1 MWWADGDDERSESID
16 DLSGRTL
23 GDRFELVRVI
33 GRGGMAAVYAAH
45 DLQLDRSVAV
55 KVFAA
60 GEANDDARRRAETQL
75 LARLNHPNLVTLYD
89 AELAAPGTDDPS
101 YIVME
106 LVDGPSLRDELAR
119 GPLPA
124 EEVAVLA
131 AELAEALVTVHAA
144 GVVHRDLKPAN
155 ILLALTGL
163 PSPPYRGKLA
173 DFGIAHLI
181 GSERITTHGMVVGT
195 AAYLSPEQAHGAE
208 PGPAADIY
216 SLGLVL
222 IESLTGHR
230 AFPGTAAESFGAR
243 ILRDPVVPSNL
254 PPAWAQLLTEMTA
267 RDVAARP
274 EALDVAVR
282 ARAHASE
289 LADWAPGDD
298 ATAPLPGPGFAA
310 AAAAAGAAAVGAGAV
325 GAGAVGAAAVGAGA
339 DATTDRTQVL
349 ADPPTLLLPADDVK
363 TGASR
368 RRTVIGAALATLGVL
383 VIAGMVAA
391 GVLMGGAPHEAGPTS
406 HPKQSVAPVN
416 RVAPTPSAPATTRP
430 APAVTPAPAPVVTPP
445 PAPVHGDNGKG
456 DGNGKGK
463 GNGKDK
469 KGNGD

>member
-1 MWWADGDDERSESID
+1 VVQANGVSGRSKAID
-16 DLSGRTL
+16 DLSGRTF
-23 GDRFELVRVI
+23 GDRFQLARVI
-33 GRGGMAAVYAAH
+33 GRGGMAAVYSAH

-89 AELAAPGTDDPS
+89 AHLAAPGTDDPS

-106 LVDGPSLRDELAR
+106 LVDGPSLRDELTR

-124 EEVAVLA
+124 EDVAVLA

-173 DFGIAHLI
+173 DFGIAHLV

-243 ILRDPVVPSNL
+243 TLRDPVVPSSL
-254 PPAWAQLLTEMTA
+254 PLGWAQLLTEMTA
-267 RDVAARP
+267 RDAAARP

-282 ARAHASE
+282 ARAHAGE
-289 LADWAPGDD
+289 LAGWAAGEDS
-298 ATAPLPGPGFAA
+298 TAELPGPALPATAGAAGIAAGGAA
-310 AAAAAGAAAVGAGAV
+310 AAAAAAPDERTLVMAAPPTA
-325 GAGAVGAAAVGAGA
+325 
-339 DATTDRTQVL
+339 ATTAGGRN
-349 ADPPTLLLPADDVK
+349 A
-363 TGASR
+363 GASR
-368 RRTVIGAALATLGVL
+368 RRTVIGAAAAGFGVL

-391 GVLMGGAPHEAGPTS
+391 GVLMGANAQNAGPTPGAT
-406 HPKQSVAPVN
+406 HSVAPAAPVN
-416 RVAPTPSAPATTRP
+416 SVAPSPTAPQITRP
-430 APAVTPAPAPVVTPP
+430 TPTATPAPAPVQSNP
-445 PAPVHGDNGKG
+445 
-456 DGNGKGK
+456 GK
-463 GNGKDK
+463 GNAPDK
-469 KGNGD
+469 KGNGNKDGKGDNGNGNGD

>member
-1 MWWADGDDERSESID
+1 M
-16 DLSGRTL
+16 
-23 GDRFELVRVI
+23 I
-33 GRGGMAAVYAAH
+33 GRGGMAAVYSAH

-55 KVFAA
+55 KIFAP
-60 GEANDDARRRAETQL
+60 GEANDDTRRRAETQL

-89 AELAAPGTDDPS
+89 AHLAAPGTDEPS

-131 AELAEALVTVHAA
+131 AELAEALVAVHAA

-173 DFGIAHLI
+173 DFGIAHLV

-208 PGPAADIY
+208 PGPPADIY

-230 AFPGTAAESFGAR
+230 PFPGTAAESFGAR
-243 ILRDPVVPSNL
+243 LLRDPVIPSNL
-254 PPAWAQLLTEMTA
+254 PPGWAQLLTEMTA
-267 RDVAARP
+267 RDAAARP

-282 ARAHASE
+282 ARAYAGE
-289 LADWAPGDD
+289 LAGWAPGEDETVD
-298 ATAPLPGPGFAA
+298 LPGPDFAA
-310 AAAAAGAAAVGAGAV
+310 AAAAAAAAVGAA
-325 GAGAVGAAAVGAGA
+325 AGAAAVAAPGSDEKTLVMAA
-339 DATTDRTQVL
+339 
-349 ADPPTLLLPADDVK
+349 PPTMPLTVDDES

-368 RRTVIGAALATLGVL
+368 RRTVIGVAIAALGVL
-383 VIAGMVAA
+383 AVAGMVAA
-391 GVLMGGAPHEAGPTS
+391 GILVGANAQNAEPSSPPAS
-406 HPKQSVAPVN
+406 SVAPV
-416 RVAPTPSAPATTRP
+416 APVSSVPPTTPPTIRP
-430 APAVTPAPAPVVTPP
+430 APSVKPSPAPVQS
-445 PAPVHGDNGKG
+445 DNGNNDKG
-456 DGNGKGK
+456 GDKGKGK
-463 GNGKDK
+463 GNKE
-469 KGNGD
+469 KGNGG